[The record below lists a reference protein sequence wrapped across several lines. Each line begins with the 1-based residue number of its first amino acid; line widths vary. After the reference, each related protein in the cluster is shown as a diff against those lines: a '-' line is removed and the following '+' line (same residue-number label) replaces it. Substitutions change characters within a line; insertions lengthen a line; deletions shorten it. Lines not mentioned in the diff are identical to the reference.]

1 MTGGWKNSR
10 VTNQARVIDVS
21 SQEGTVNRLPPM
33 LQYRCIHAT
42 AVVSN
47 FVFAF
52 GGLNERNELLSSCEF
67 YDPATNT

>member
-1 MTGGWKNSR
+1 MTGGRKNGR
-10 VTNQARVIDVS
+10 VINQARLINVS
-21 SQEGTVNRLPPM
+21 SQEGTVTELPPM
-33 LQYRCIHAT
+33 LQSRCIHAT